1 MHRAIIVVLL
11 LTIFISCI
19 NEPAGLKAGSVT
31 ITAYSPGVK
40 ETFLNI
46 KAELNS
52 DEVLVLKRS
61 GKEIKSF
68 QGMIIDTNITDSGL
82 EENTI
87 YTYSCDIYNKKGI
100 VSKSNELE
108 IRTLKPSSHNFTWKM
123 YYIGDCSVC
132 HLKDVK
138 ILNDND
144 IWVVG
149 RYSIR
154 DSAGE
159 CLDQP
164 YNAVHWNGK
173 QWEFKS
179 FEFETYPGLFGFASS
194 DAVWGM
200 SGNDYWLFSSA
211 GGYLH
216 WDGSN
221 WEKKYITSGRR
232 GSAVKVWGTSSV
244 NFYIA
249 CTNGGITHYD
259 GKKFTLL
266 ETGTVSEFFDIWGYN
281 DAVDGKE
288 KKIAV
293 FSVFAA
299 FGDCGLI
306 RIDEDNITTAER
318 WDSIEREPTSVWTA
332 DGFPIYTAGAGF
344 VENSTGKWLRNK
356 TLPYIYWSS
365 MRANGNND
373 IMLGG
378 HFGYIAHYNGIEW
391 KVYDDFIE
399 EQILFTAL
407 DIKGNKVVLSGV
419 SGGRGVIVVGTR
431 QE

>member
-52 DEVLVLKRS
+52 DEVLVIKRS

-100 VSKSNELE
+100 VSKSKELE
-108 IRTLKPSSHNFTWKM
+108 IRTLKPSSHNFTWKK

-149 RYSIR
+149 EYAIR
-154 DSAGE
+154 DSTGE
-159 CLDQP
+159 CSYPP
-164 YNAVHWNGK
+164 YNAAHWNGK

-232 GSAVKVWGTSSV
+232 GSAVKVWGTSSE

-259 GKKFTLL
+259 GKKFNLL
-266 ETGTVSEFFDIWGYN
+266 ETGTNSVIYDIWGYN

-288 KKIAV
+288 KKIAAV
-293 FSVFAA
+293 SNWGEI
-299 FGDCGLI
+299 GDCGVMC
-306 RIDEDNITTAER
+306 IDETNKVQIDR
-318 WDSIEREPTSVWTA
+318 WNSTIYDVRSVWTNN
-332 DGFPIYTAGAGF
+332 GYPFYIAGAGVF
-344 VENSTGKWLRNK
+344 NNTLGKWHEINE
-356 TLPYIYWSS
+356 LPSVYSS
-365 MRANGNND
+365 IIRGNGNND

-378 HFGYIAHYNGIEW
+378 HFGYLAHYNGIDW

-431 QE
+431 NE